1 MFLNFVRTQNLRQII
16 LYAKIKII
24 KSNVEGEKE
33 FIVTP
38 DGNYKNSKKKK
49 SIHYFNRSC

>member
-1 MFLNFVRTQNLRQII
+1 MTHNPDIPF
-16 LYAKIKII
+16 AKIKII